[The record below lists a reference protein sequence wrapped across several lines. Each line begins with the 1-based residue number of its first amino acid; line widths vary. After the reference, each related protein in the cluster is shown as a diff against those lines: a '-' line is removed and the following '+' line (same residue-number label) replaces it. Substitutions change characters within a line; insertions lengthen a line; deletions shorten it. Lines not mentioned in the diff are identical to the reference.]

1 LTLDGSGLAQLSFLE
16 KVACPLFYVPFFKN
30 ELDIRYSYVMLN
42 KKKRGIMESP
52 IWGNGLFKKKNKE
65 GNIFTTL
72 KKVPIFSDL
81 TPKELAE
88 VEKIVHQRRYKKN
101 ETIIHAGDPGLG
113 MYIIINGSVEIVE
126 EDEKAGKRTLAKL
139 SDGSFFGDMALLDE
153 DPRSASAIALVDS
166 DIMGFFRPDFLDLI
180 YRKPKLGIKVL
191 LALARVIGE
200 RLRHTNELLV
210 KIQERKDTPRNG

>member
-1 LTLDGSGLAQLSFLE
+1 
-16 KVACPLFYVPFFKN
+16 
-30 ELDIRYSYVMLN
+30 
-42 KKKRGIMESP
+42 MENP
-52 IWGNGLFKKKNKE
+52 IWGNGIFKKKNKE
-65 GNIFTTL
+65 DNIFTTL

-81 TPKELAE
+81 TPKELTE
-88 VEKIVHQRRYKKN
+88 VEKIVHRRRYKKN

-113 MYIIINGSVEIVE
+113 MYIIVNGSVEIVE

-200 RLRHTNELLV
+200 RLRHTNELLA

>member
-1 LTLDGSGLAQLSFLE
+1 
-16 KVACPLFYVPFFKN
+16 
-30 ELDIRYSYVMLN
+30 
-42 KKKRGIMESP
+42 MENS
-52 IWGNGLFKKKNKE
+52 IWGDGIFKKKKKE
-65 GNIFTTL
+65 DDIFTLL

-88 VEKIVHQRRYKKN
+88 VEKIVHQRKYKKN
-101 ETIIHAGDPGLG
+101 ETIIHDGDPGLG
-113 MYIIINGSVEIVE
+113 MYIIAKGSVKIVE
-126 EDEKAGKRTLAKL
+126 EDEKAGKKTLAKL

-153 DPRSASAIALVDS
+153 EPRSASAIALVDS

-200 RLRHTNELLV
+200 RLRHTNELLA
-210 KIQERKDTPRNG
+210 KIKEKKDMP

>member
-1 LTLDGSGLAQLSFLE
+1 MENPIWGDGI
-16 KVACPLFYVPFFKN
+16 FK
-30 ELDIRYSYVMLN
+30 
-42 KKKRGIMESP
+42 KKKREDD
-52 IWGNGLFKKKNKE
+52 
-65 GNIFTTL
+65 IFSLL

-88 VEKIVHQRRYKKN
+88 VEKIVHQRGYKKR
-101 ETIIHAGDPGLG
+101 ETIIHDGDPGLG
-113 MYIIINGSVEIVE
+113 MYIIVSGSVEIVE
-126 EDEKAGKRTLAKL
+126 ENEKAGKKTLAKL

-153 DPRSASAIALVDS
+153 EPRSASAIALVDS

-200 RLRHTNELLV
+200 RLRHTNELLA
-210 KIQERKDTPRNG
+210 KIKEKKDMP

>member
-1 LTLDGSGLAQLSFLE
+1 
-16 KVACPLFYVPFFKN
+16 
-30 ELDIRYSYVMLN
+30 
-42 KKKRGIMESP
+42 MESP

-65 GNIFTTL
+65 DNIFTTL

-81 TPKELAE
+81 TPKELTE
-88 VEKIVHQRRYKKN
+88 VEKIVHRRRYKKN

-113 MYIIINGSVEIVE
+113 MYIIVNGSVEIVE

-166 DIMGFFRPDFLDLI
+166 DVMGFFRPDFLDLI

-191 LALARVIGE
+191 LALARVIGK
-200 RLRHTNELLV
+200 RLRHTNELLA
-210 KIQERKDTPRNG
+210 KIQEKKDTPRNG